1 VPMERQQ
8 LTLALDAL
16 GGGEQDGAAPSLPFP
31 PVADG
36 GPPFDDDGRFFEP
49 WWPGTPAFL
58 RREGDQ
64 LEMRTQHLCDPLQ
77 AFPELRSLLPSLAAE
92 RLIIEGTLL
101 ALDRDGR
108 PDAALLRRRLSGR
121 HAPEDPAE
129 GAFVAADLPWL
140 EGRSLAREPFVER
153 RRRLA
158 QLLADSSHGVLGR
171 GVVGE
176 GRMLARAA
184 ARMGLLAIS
193 ARRLDARWGSGRG
206 GDERLRLTVE
216 EQPIGPT
223 RPFLVLIERLPL
235 EDHD

>member
-1 VPMERQQ
+1 MERQQ
-8 LTLALDAL
+8 LTLPLDAL
-16 GGGEQDGAAPSLPFP
+16 GGGEPAGMAPSLPFP
-31 PVADG
+31 LVADG
-36 GPPFDDDGRFFEP
+36 GPPFDDDERFFEP

-58 RREGDQ
+58 RREGDH
-64 LEMRTQHLCDPLQ
+64 LEMRTQHLSDPLQ

-92 RLIIEGTLL
+92 RLIVEGTLL

-108 PDAALLRRRLSGR
+108 PDVALLRRRLSGR
-121 HAPEDPAE
+121 RGPEDFAE

-140 EGRSLAREPFVER
+140 EGRSLEREPFVER
-153 RRRLA
+153 RRQLA
-158 QLLADSSHGVLGR
+158 QLLAESAHGVLGR

-184 ARMGLLAIS
+184 ASMGLLAIS
-193 ARRLDARWGSGRG
+193 ARRLDGRWGRGRL

-216 EQPIGPT
+216 EPPIGPA

-235 EDHD
+235 ED

>member
-1 VPMERQQ
+1 MERQQ

-16 GGGEQDGAAPSLPFP
+16 RGGEPELTAPSLPFP
-31 PVADG
+31 LVADG
-36 GPPFDDDGRFFEP
+36 GPPFDDDERFFEP

-58 RREGDQ
+58 RREGDH

-77 AFPELRSLLPSLAAE
+77 GFPELHSLLSSLAAE

-121 HAPEDPAE
+121 RAPEDPAE

-140 EGRSLAREPFVER
+140 EGRSLAHEPFVER

-158 QLLADSSHGVLGR
+158 QLLADSPHGVLGR

-193 ARRLDARWGSGRG
+193 ARRLDARWGSGRV
-206 GDERLRLTVE
+206 GDQRLRLTVE

-235 EDHD
+235 EDHG

>member
-1 VPMERQQ
+1 MERQQ

-16 GGGEQDGAAPSLPFP
+16 GGGETDRTAPSLRFP
-31 PVADG
+31 LVVDG
-36 GPPFDDDGRFFEP
+36 GPPFDDDERFFEP

-58 RREGDQ
+58 RREGDH
-64 LEMRTQHLCDPLQ
+64 LEMRAQHLSDPLQ
-77 AFPELRSLLPSLAAE
+77 AFPELRRLMPSLAAE
-92 RLIIEGTLL
+92 RVIVEGTLL

-108 PDAALLRRRLSGR
+108 PDAALLRRCLSR
-121 HAPEDPAE
+121 PRVPEDSAQ

-140 EGRSLAREPFVER
+140 EGRSLALEPFVER
-153 RRRLA
+153 RRQLA
-158 QLLADSSHGVLGR
+158 QVLADSSYGVLGR

-184 ARMGLLAIS
+184 ARMGLPAIS
-193 ARRLDARWGSGRG
+193 ARRLDGRWGSARV